1 LSVLARRLIPMLGGG
16 RIAVMMPAF
25 VVLVPLFVVGLSW
38 LQVDTSIWSHLLET
52 NFFEIVNNTLVLVF
66 GVGVGVFVIGVS
78 LAWLTSMYEFPGRRV
93 LDFALMLPLAIPTY
107 VLAFVFVG
115 LFDYT
120 GPVQGFLRELFGRGH
135 WFPNVRGVSGVI
147 TVMTLVLYPY
157 VYMLAKSAFQAQ
169 GRGVMEAARML
180 GKGSWGSF
188 FSVAL
193 PMARPAIAAGMALA
207 LMETLAD
214 FGAVSIFNY
223 DTFTSAIYKAW
234 YGFFNIATAA
244 QLASILLLFA
254 LSALLLEGR
263 SRGGKKITQQN
274 RVQKRIPLR
283 GVNAW
288 LCSFWCWLILTIAF
302 IIPVGQLLI
311 WGIEI
316 AEQELNSRY
325 WDLLGYSMLL
335 ALSAASITLLV
346 AFLLAYFSRAYKET
360 WIKGLTR
367 IATLGYALPGSVLA
381 VGIMISFTLIDNTS
395 TMINEWLGW
404 AVLPLLV
411 GSVVALLLA
420 YLVRFMAVAFGP
432 IDTSLERIKPSIPE
446 AGRSLGE
453 APLGVLRRVI
463 LPMLTPGLLTAG
475 LLVFVDVMKEM
486 PATLLLRPFGWD
498 TFAVRIFEL
507 TSEGEWQRAAI
518 PGLSLVLVGLIPV
531 LILMNRSSKGSI

>member
-1 LSVLARRLIPMLGGG
+1 MSLLAGRLFSFIGGG
-16 RIAVMMPAF
+16 RIAVVMPAL

-38 LQVDTSIWSHLLET
+38 LDVDASIWLHLLDT
-52 NFFEIVNNTLVLVF
+52 NFFEIVNNTLVLVV
-66 GVGVGVFVIGVS
+66 GVAVGVFVIGVS
-78 LAWLTSMYEFPGRRV
+78 LAWLTSMYEFPGRKV
-93 LDFALMLPLAIPTY
+93 FDFALMLPLAIPTY

-115 LFDYT
+115 IFDYT
-120 GPVQGFLRELFGRGH
+120 GPVQGLLRDLFGRGH
-135 WFPNVRGVSGVI
+135 WFPNVRGTLGVV

-169 GRGVMEAARML
+169 GRGVMEAARVL
-180 GKGSWGSF
+180 GKGPWGSF

-263 SRGGKKITQQN
+263 SRKGRKIIQQH
-274 RVQKRIPLR
+274 RVQNRIPLR
-283 GVNAW
+283 GVSAW
-288 LCSFWCWLILTIAF
+288 LSSVWCLVILMIAF
-302 IIPVGQLLI
+302 IVPVCQLI
-311 WGIEI
+311 VWGIEI
-316 AEQELNSRY
+316 SAEELNSRY
-325 WDLLGYSMLL
+325 WALLGYSMLL
-335 ALSAASITLLV
+335 ALSAAMITLLT
-346 AFLLAYFSRAYKET
+346 AFLLAYFSRVYSET

-367 IATLGYALPGSVLA
+367 VATLGYALPGSVLA

-395 TMINEWLGW
+395 TFINESIGW
-404 AVLPLLV
+404 TVLPLLV

-446 AGRSLGE
+446 AGKSLGE
-453 APLGVLRRVI
+453 SSLGVLWRII

-518 PGLSLVLVGLIPV
+518 PGLSLVLIGLLPV
-531 LILMNRSSKGSI
+531 MILMKRSSQK

>member
-1 LSVLARRLIPMLGGG
+1 MSLLARRLFPFIGGG
-16 RIAVMMPAF
+16 RIAVVMPAL

-38 LQVDTSIWSHLLET
+38 LDVDASIWLHLLDT
-52 NFFEIVNNTLVLVF
+52 NFFEIVNNTLVLVA
-66 GVGVGVFVIGVS
+66 GVAVGVFVIGVS
-78 LAWLTSMYEFPGRRV
+78 LAWLTSMYEFPGRKV
-93 LDFALMLPLAIPTY
+93 FDFALMLPLAIPTY

-115 LFDYT
+115 IFDYT
-120 GPVQGFLRELFGRGH
+120 GPVQGLLRDLFGRGH
-135 WFPNVRGVSGVI
+135 WFPNVRGTLGVV

-169 GRGVMEAARML
+169 GRGVMEAARVL
-180 GKGSWGSF
+180 GKGPWGSF

-263 SRGGKKITQQN
+263 SRKGRKIIQQH
-274 RVQKRIPLR
+274 RVQNRIPLR

-288 LCSFWCWLILTIAF
+288 LSSVWCLVILVIAF
-302 IIPVGQLLI
+302 IVPVCQLI
-311 WGIEI
+311 VWGIEI
-316 AEQELNSRY
+316 SAEELNSRY
-325 WDLLGYSMLL
+325 WALLGYSMLL
-335 ALSAASITLLV
+335 ALSAAMITLLT
-346 AFLLAYFSRAYKET
+346 AFLLAYFSRVYSEV

-367 IATLGYALPGSVLA
+367 VATLGYALPGSVLA

-395 TMINEWLGW
+395 TFINESIGW
-404 AVLPLLV
+404 TVLPLLV

-446 AGRSLGE
+446 AGKSLGE
-453 APLGVLRRVI
+453 SSLGVLWRII

-518 PGLSLVLVGLIPV
+518 PGLSLVLIGLLPV
-531 LILMNRSSKGSI
+531 MILMKRSSQK

>member
-1 LSVLARRLIPMLGGG
+1 MSLLARRLFPFIGGG
-16 RIAVMMPAF
+16 RIAVVMPAL

-38 LQVDTSIWSHLLET
+38 LDVDASIWLHLLDT
-52 NFFEIVNNTLVLVF
+52 NFFEIVNNTLVLVA
-66 GVGVGVFVIGVS
+66 GVAVGVFVIGVS
-78 LAWLTSMYEFPGRRV
+78 LAWLTSMYEFPGRKV
-93 LDFALMLPLAIPTY
+93 FDFALMLPLAIPTY

-115 LFDYT
+115 IFDYT
-120 GPVQGFLRELFGRGH
+120 GPVQGLLRDLFGRGH
-135 WFPNVRGVSGVI
+135 WFPNVRGTLGVV

-169 GRGVMEAARML
+169 GRGVMEAARVL
-180 GKGSWGSF
+180 GKGPWRSF

-263 SRGGKKITQQN
+263 SRKGRKIIQQH
-274 RVQKRIPLR
+274 RVQNRIPLR

-288 LCSFWCWLILTIAF
+288 LSSVWCLVILVIAF
-302 IIPVGQLLI
+302 IVPVCQLI
-311 WGIEI
+311 VWGIEI
-316 AEQELNSRY
+316 SAEELNSRY
-325 WDLLGYSMLL
+325 WALLGYSMLL
-335 ALSAASITLLV
+335 ALSAAMITLLT
-346 AFLLAYFSRAYKET
+346 AFLLAYFSRVYSEV

-367 IATLGYALPGSVLA
+367 VATLGYALPGSVLA

-395 TMINEWLGW
+395 TFINESIGW
-404 AVLPLLV
+404 TVLPLLV

-446 AGRSLGE
+446 AGKSLGE
-453 APLGVLRRVI
+453 SSLGVLWRII

-518 PGLSLVLVGLIPV
+518 PGLSLVLIGLLPV
-531 LILMNRSSKGSI
+531 MILMKRSSQK

>member
-1 LSVLARRLIPMLGGG
+1 MSLLARRLFPFIGGG
-16 RIAVMMPAF
+16 RIAVVMPAL

-38 LQVDTSIWSHLLET
+38 LDVDASIWLHLLDT
-52 NFFEIVNNTLVLVF
+52 NFFEIVNNTLVLVA
-66 GVGVGVFVIGVS
+66 GVAVGVFVIGVS
-78 LAWLTSMYEFPGRRV
+78 LAWLTSMYEFPGRKV
-93 LDFALMLPLAIPTY
+93 FDFALMLPLAIPTY

-115 LFDYT
+115 IFDYT
-120 GPVQGFLRELFGRGH
+120 GPVQGLLRDLFGRGH
-135 WFPNVRGVSGVI
+135 WFPNVRGTLGVV

-169 GRGVMEAARML
+169 GRGVMEAARVL
-180 GKGSWGSF
+180 GKGPWGSF

-263 SRGGKKITQQN
+263 SRKGRKIIQQH
-274 RVQKRIPLR
+274 RVQNRIPLR
-283 GVNAW
+283 GVSAW
-288 LCSFWCWLILTIAF
+288 LSSVWCLVILMIAF
-302 IIPVGQLLI
+302 IVPVCQLI
-311 WGIEI
+311 VWGIEI
-316 AEQELNSRY
+316 SAEELNSRY
-325 WDLLGYSMLL
+325 WALLGYSMLL
-335 ALSAASITLLV
+335 ALSAAMITLLT
-346 AFLLAYFSRAYKET
+346 AFLLAYFSRVYSET

-367 IATLGYALPGSVLA
+367 VATLGYALPGSVLA

-395 TMINEWLGW
+395 TFINESIGW
-404 AVLPLLV
+404 TVLPLLV

-446 AGRSLGE
+446 AGKSLGE
-453 APLGVLRRVI
+453 SSLGVLWRII

-518 PGLSLVLVGLIPV
+518 PGLSLVLIGLLPV
-531 LILMNRSSKGSI
+531 MILMKRSSQK